1 MNRLITYSTNFFFS
15 SDCCTFAVL
24 FEAVK
29 YIYRL
34 KSIVYSFVSM
44 RGFLCV

>member
-24 FEAVK
+24 FEAN
-29 YIYRL
+29 YHIIY
-34 KSIVYSFVSM
+34 
-44 RGFLCV
+44 